1 MKDGVSATRTGSLK
15 VSRIRAWI
23 HPGDFVS
30 KNMDGWSQPP
40 EELEKSFS
48 RTGAE
53 VWDWCILGEKS
64 HLERISKH
72 LERIS
77 LGADSTERFQGA
89 G

>member
-53 VWDWCILGEKS
+53 VWDWCIFGGK
-64 HLERISKH
+64 K
-72 LERIS
+72 
-77 LGADSTERFQGA
+77 TP
-89 G
+89 